1 MDFAAPESGSINE
14 FLLEGVNPSC
24 IFMYV
29 NIRGLASDN
38 DVNRL
43 SGMRNKL
50 LNVFRTVG
58 RGLSLT
64 LRHFFAA
71 TESRRVKS
79 ITDDNYFLQNSG
91 TTTIQY
97 PHQKLPLPEVARYQ
111 LDVEM
116 DDCIVCDLCAKICPV
131 DCIEIESIKST
142 EAIGKTSDGTT
153 KRLYAAK
160 FDIDMAKCM
169 YCGLCTVVCPTECII
184 MTDTYDRS
192 TLTLNEMVY
201 KFSDMTAGE
210 AEEKRIALEKQ
221 NAERQAAKQAALSP
235 EKPKE

>member
-1 MDFAAPESGSINE
+1 M
-14 FLLEGVNPSC
+14 
-24 IFMYV
+24 
-29 NIRGLASDN
+29 IRKVLKVFKTVIKGL
-38 DVNRL
+38 
-43 SGMRNKL
+43 K
-50 LNVFRTVG
+50 
-58 RGLSLT
+58 LT

-71 TESRRVKS
+71 TESRKVKAIS
-79 ITDDNYFLQNSG
+79 DPDYFAQNSG

-97 PHQKLPLPEVARYQ
+97 PHVQLPVPDVGRYQ

-131 DCIEIESIKST
+131 DCIDIESIKST

-169 YCGLCTVVCPTECII
+169 YCGLCTVVCPTECIV

-192 TLTLNEMVY
+192 MIDLNEMTY
-201 KFSDMTAGE
+201 KFSDMTAAE
-210 AEEKRIALEKQ
+210 ADEKRFALEQ
-221 NAERQAAKQAALSP
+221 LNAERFAAKQLALQQNIGNQI
-235 EKPKE
+235 

>member
-1 MDFAAPESGSINE
+1 M
-14 FLLEGVNPSC
+14 V
-24 IFMYV
+24 
-29 NIRGLASDN
+29 R
-38 DVNRL
+38 
-43 SGMRNKL
+43 KL
-50 LNVFRTVG
+50 INVFKTVG
-58 RGLSLT
+58 KGLGLT
-64 LRHFFAA
+64 LGHFFAA
-71 TESRRVKS
+71 RKSRDVKS
-79 ITDDNYFLQNSG
+79 ITNSNYFSQTSG

-97 PHQKLPLPEVARYQ
+97 PHQKLPVPEVGRYQ

-184 MTDTYDRS
+184 MTDQYDRS
-192 TLTLNEMVY
+192 MLSLNEMVY
-201 KFSDMTAGE
+201 KFSDMTAAE
-210 AEEKRIALEKQ
+210 AEDKRLALEKQ
-221 NAERQAAKQAALSP
+221 NAERLAAKQAAIQQP
-235 EKPKE
+235 DKT

>member
-1 MDFAAPESGSINE
+1 MNGKLFNV
-14 FLLEGVNPSC
+14 FKTVR
-24 IFMYV
+24 
-29 NIRGLASDN
+29 RGLE
-38 DVNRL
+38 
-43 SGMRNKL
+43 
-50 LNVFRTVG
+50 
-58 RGLSLT
+58 LT
-64 LRHFFAA
+64 LGHFFAA
-71 TESRRVKS
+71 TESRQVRS
-79 ITDDNYFLQNSG
+79 ISDSNYFDQKSG

-97 PHQKLPLPEVARYQ
+97 PHQKLPLPEVGRYQ

-131 DCIEIESIKST
+131 DCIEIESIKAT

-201 KFSDMTAGE
+201 KFSDMTAAD

-221 NAERQAAKQAALSP
+221 NAERLAAKQAALQP
-235 EKPKE
+235 DRTKE

>member
-1 MDFAAPESGSINE
+1 MIG
-14 FLLEGVNPSC
+14 
-24 IFMYV
+24 
-29 NIRGLASDN
+29 
-38 DVNRL
+38 
-43 SGMRNKL
+43 KL
-50 LNVFRTVG
+50 FNVFKTIG
-58 RGLSLT
+58 KGLKLT
-64 LRHFFAA
+64 LGHFFAA
-71 TESRRVKS
+71 TESRDVKP
-79 ITDDNYFLQNSG
+79 ITDNNYFSQNSG

-97 PHQKLPLPEVARYQ
+97 PHQKLPLPEVGRYQ

-131 DCIEIESIKST
+131 DCIEIESIKAT

-201 KFSDMTAGE
+201 KFSDMTAAE
-210 AEEKRIALEKQ
+210 AEEKRIALEKL
-221 NAERQAAKQAALSP
+221 NAERLAAKQAALQP
-235 EKPKE
+235 DKNKE